1 MWKSKRARRRE
12 VSTLTLRLW
21 DFTGMA
27 LLNLFV
33 WLAALIYLSP
43 LTYMF
48 ITSVKS
54 GEQLSDPS
62 APILPARPVRYEYE
76 GRLRYVYAV
85 PTEEGTR
92 ELALVDTD
100 RGGAFFVDPQNP
112 EAGLI
117 RWQGS
122 WRTLQRVYTPHW
134 EFGNFVTLWEQIE
147 YPRLLRNTLLLV
159 CLGEIGVLASSIAVA
174 YGFSRFPIPGGKYL
188 FLLLIATI
196 MIPDSITL
204 VPTFFLYANL
214 LDWLRSF
221 TSASAI
227 YYIPLL
233 LPHFFGS
240 AIYIFLLRQNF
251 KAIPRDLDEAAMID
265 GASPLRILISII
277 LPQAIP
283 TVVTVGLLHF
293 FNAWNEMRM
302 ASLFLG
308 VSQERTIGFS
318 AQAFQSYGFTPEFL
332 QASALMLMII
342 PITVLFLAQRFFMQD
357 MVVTGMEK

>member
-1 MWKSKRARRRE
+1 MWKFKRPRRGD

-33 WLAALIYLSP
+33 WLAALVYLSP

-48 ITSVKS
+48 ITSVKTS
-54 GEQLSDPS
+54 EQLSDPS
-62 APILPARPVRYEYE
+62 APILPARPVMYEYE
-76 GRLRYVYAV
+76 GRSRYVYYV
-85 PTEEGTR
+85 PTESGER
-92 ELALVDTD
+92 QWALVDSD
-100 RGGAFFVDPQNP
+100 RSGAFFVDPQNP

-117 RWQGS
+117 RWEGS
-122 WRTLQRVYTPHW
+122 WRTLRRVYEPHW
-134 EFGNFVTLWEQIE
+134 EFGNFVTLWERIE
-147 YPRLLRNTLLLV
+147 YPRLLRNTLILV
-159 CLGEIGVLASSIAVA
+159 FLGEIGVLASSIAVA

-196 MIPDSITL
+196 MVPDSITL
-204 VPTFFLYANL
+204 VPTFFIYANL

-221 TSASAI
+221 TNTSAI

-277 LPQAIP
+277 LPQAVP

-308 VSQERTIGFS
+308 VSRERTIGFS

-342 PITVLFLAQRFFMQD
+342 PIIVLFLAQRFFMQD
-357 MVVTGMEK
+357 MVVTGIEK